1 MEHRNNEHLMLLK
14 VTKDA
19 RILWRNVLF
28 WNTFFY
34 RFSSSLVTF
43 RNMRYLILRY
53 AMDHG
58 ISVILE
64 SSHCE
69 SFGICEYGI
78 CTRVEMCDLAIIQ
91 IMTKKVTKG

>member
-28 WNTFFY
+28 WNTIY
-34 RFSSSLVTF
+34 NRLSPSLVTF

-58 ISVILE
+58 IPVILE
-64 SSHCE
+64 SSHCG

-78 CTRVEMCDLAIIQ
+78 CTRVQMCDLAIIQ